1 VGPRAYSAAAIAS
14 IRRAYRKSERDPL
27 IGNLSEDE
35 FAKPRKRLVVL
46 VEEESKQISGQA
58 TAVGVGTGSS
68 NPNVWRSGSLRAKE
82 ICPDPRHRDLVK
94 LLAGRGIPQEHIRQ
108 LIRNPQTGRGR
119 CPWCGLCLRAAATD
133 WPSSD
138 WVTVCAAQLAP
149 CGRNHRCRQALS
161 SDLAAER
168 DFARSAAKLPSAL
181 RCEAITIE
189 EACRRYGLSEE
200 KFLSWQR
207 VRSPW
212 RSGAARHSPS
222 GLP

>member
-119 CPWCGLCLRAAATD
+119 CPWRFCAGAGKRDRPGRGNMRKHEIPAAIGKGQDEAGRAHRVD
-133 WPSSD
+133 
-138 WVTVCAAQLAP
+138 CRLG
-149 CGRNHRCRQALS
+149 GR
-161 SDLAAER
+161 
-168 DFARSAAKLPSAL
+168 RSL
-181 RCEAITIE
+181 
-189 EACRRYGLSEE
+189 G
-200 KFLSWQR
+200 
-207 VRSPW
+207 RSQVF
-212 RSGAARHSPS
+212 SGFH
-222 GLP
+222 GE

>member
-1 VGPRAYSAAAIAS
+1 MIKHAIDRGQHQLLTAEPAVASRNFPEPRVLRLSVGPRAYSAAAIAS

-82 ICPDPRHRDLVK
+82 ICPQITATWSSF
-94 LLAGRGIPQEHIRQ
+94 LAGRGIPQE

-149 CGRNHRCRQALS
+149 LRAQSSLS
-161 SDLAAER
+161 AGSL
-168 DFARSAAKLPSAL
+168 K
-181 RCEAITIE
+181 
-189 EACRRYGLSEE
+189 
-200 KFLSWQR
+200 
-207 VRSPW
+207 
-212 RSGAARHSPS
+212 
-222 GLP
+222 